1 MKNIKPL
8 WQECI
13 EEFGGYDAAKKAV
26 DEADKSLLKI
36 LNIEAM
42 RSHLLE
48 YRRENNI
55 FDMGDY
61 IIYEDELMVFAMW
74 SDAIN
79 DCAYV
84 GYAYAD
90 DGFLAKK
97 EEFRHATDQEIK
109 AGHRINN
116 HELEELELV
125 DVGPN
130 CKNIGKA

>member
-1 MKNIKPL
+1 MIRSYIDYKSTEHYLLHCEDYGACENL
-8 WQECI
+8 
-13 EEFGGYDAAKKAV
+13 KK
-26 DEADKSLLKI
+26 E
-36 LNIEAM
+36 
-42 RSHLLE
+42 LLE

-97 EEFRHATDQEIK
+97 EEFRHATDEEIK
-109 AGHRINN
+109 AGHRIDKN
-116 HELEELELV
+116 ELDELELS
-125 DVGPN
+125 DISPC
-130 CKNIGKA
+130 CKKFGDCDE